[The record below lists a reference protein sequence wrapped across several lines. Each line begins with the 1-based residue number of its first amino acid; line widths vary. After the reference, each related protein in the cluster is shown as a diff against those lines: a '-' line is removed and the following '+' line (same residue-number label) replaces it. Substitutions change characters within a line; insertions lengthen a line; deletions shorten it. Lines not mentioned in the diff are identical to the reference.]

1 MTRLFATVRR
11 LLIAV
16 PAATVVL
23 VLFSGFASAVQVE
36 RVVSKGGIEAWFV
49 RDTSVPILSVEF
61 LFRGGAALEPKD
73 KAGLANLASA
83 LLDEG
88 AGDMDSQAFQ
98 ERLQNLSIQ
107 LGFDTGYD
115 SFGGSLKTLTR
126 NRAEAIRL
134 LRLALME
141 PRFDDDAIERMTGEI
156 VAGIKQQSSRPG
168 YLAQRVWQQ
177 AVFPNHPYGRPLTG
191 TEATLKTITA
201 SDLRAFVKGTFA
213 KDRLIIGVC
222 GDITAEELGVLLDDV
237 FGALPDKG
245 VALDVPAA
253 SPKGLGYTFV
263 LNRQV
268 PQSVAVFGL
277 PGLKRTD
284 PDFYAAYVMNHILG
298 GGSFSSWL
306 YDEVREKRG
315 LAYSIYSYLQ
325 PRKEAPFWMGSVATA
340 NAGMA
345 KSVELI
351 RSQVVKMREQGVT
364 DQQLENAKLYIN
376 GSYPLRFTS
385 SDRIASSL
393 VRIQFDNLGIDYLD
407 RRTALIDAVT
417 KEDIARA
424 VERFLDPSKLTF
436 SVVGQPDGLKG
447 TAKTP
452 DIESW

>member
-1 MTRLFATVRR
+1 MTFFLLYVRR
-11 LLIAV
+11 LLIAI
-16 PAATVVL
+16 PAAAAVVVL
-23 VLFSGFASAVQVE
+23 SAGYAAAVQVE

-61 LFRGGAALEPKD
+61 LFRGGAALEPTQ
-73 KAGLANLASA
+73 KAGLANLVSS

-98 ERLQNLSIQ
+98 TRLQNLSIQ
-107 LGFDTGYD
+107 LDFDAGYD
-115 SFGGSLKTLTR
+115 SFSGSLKTLMR
-126 NRAEAIRL
+126 NKDEAARL

-141 PRFDDDAIERMTGEI
+141 PRFDTDAIERMTGEI
-156 VAGIKQQSSRPG
+156 AAGIKQRASRPG
-168 YLAQRVWQQ
+168 YLAQRVWQE
-177 AVFPNHPYGRPLTG
+177 AVFPNHPYSRPLTG
-191 TEATLKTITA
+191 SEATLKNITA
-201 SDLRAFVKGTFA
+201 DDMRAFVKGNLA
-213 KDRLIIGVC
+213 RDRLIIGVC
-222 GDITAEELGVLLDDV
+222 GDITAEELGDLLDNV
-237 FGALPDKG
+237 FGGLPAKG
-245 VALDVPAA
+245 VARDVPVAA
-253 SPKGLGYTFV
+253 PKGLGYTFV

-268 PQSVAVFGL
+268 PQSVAIFGL
-277 PGLKRTD
+277 PGLQRTD

-351 RSQVVKMREQGVT
+351 RAQVEKMRDQGVS
-364 DQQLENAKLYIN
+364 DGELENAKLYIN

-393 VRIQFDNLGIDYLD
+393 VHIQYDSLGIDYLD
-407 RRTALIDAVT
+407 RRNGYIDAVT
-417 KEDIARA
+417 KDDIARVA
-424 VERFLDPSKLTF
+424 KRFLDPKKLTF

-452 DIESW
+452 NIEGW